1 MAVFFPRLTTWFTHL
16 ELQGWFDEL
25 FVGSSAGSPPSVFPW
40 VWLTEVD
47 DMILLRRNTA
57 SQVVGVQMITAAD
70 GSAFTSTI
78 SVSVTLDGGAQAS
91 GGGSVTHEG
100 NGYHTYLPT
109 QAETNA
115 NIIGF
120 TFTGSGAVP
129 RTVLAQGVSF
139 NPFDAAALGLTN
151 LDATISSRLSTA
163 GYTAPLDA
171 AGTRAALGLASANVD
186 TQLSGIQSDTNDIQ
200 TRLPASLVS
209 GRMDASVGAM
219 GTGVLTAT
227 AIAADAITAA
237 KVAADVTTEIQTGL
251 ATAASITSL
260 DAKIGTPT
268 NLGSGATLAGN
279 LVDIEAQ
286 TDDIGA
292 AGAGLTALGDARL
305 GNLDATVSSRLS
317 TAGYTA
323 PPTVAA
329 IADGVWDEATTGHTT
344 AGSFGEQV
352 KTDIDA
358 ILDDTGTAGVIVA
371 TNNDKTGYAIGAGG
385 IGATAFASGAINA
398 AALAAD
404 AVDEILDEQIG
415 DSTITMRQAL
425 KLVVATLGGKVSGA
439 GTTTI
444 TFRNAADTTD
454 VVVATV
460 DGAGNRTAITRTL

>member
-1 MAVFFPRLTTWFTHL
+1 MRK
-16 ELQGWFDEL
+16 
-25 FVGSSAGSPPSVFPW
+25 
-40 VWLTEVD
+40 
-47 DMILLRRNTA
+47 NTA
-57 SQVVGVQMITAAD
+57 GQVIGAQMINASD
-70 GSAFTSTI
+70 GSAFTGSA
-78 SVSVTLDGGAQAS
+78 SVSVTGDGGTQGAGS
-91 GGGSVTHEG
+91 GSVVHEG
-100 NGYHTYLPT
+100 NGFHSYAPA
-109 QAETNA
+109 QAETNYNHVA
-115 NIIGF
+115 Y
-120 TFTGSGAVP
+120 TFTGSGAIPVTIQVYP
-129 RTVLAQGVSF
+129 VAYDPTNATT
-139 NPFDAAALGLTN
+139 LGLTN
-151 LDATISSRLSTA
+151 LDATISSRLATA
-163 GYTAPLDA
+163 GYSAPLDA
-171 AGTRAALGLASANVD
+171 AGTRTALGLSTNNLD

-219 GTGVLTAT
+219 ATGVLTAT

-251 ATAASITSL
+251 ATAAALSTL
-260 DAKIGTPT
+260 DGKIGTPT
-268 NLGSGATLAGN
+268 NLGSGATVAGN

-292 AGAGLTALGDARL
+292 AGAGLTALGDTRL

-317 TAGYTA
+317 SAGYTV

-329 IADGVWDEATTGHTT
+329 IADGVWDEATTGHTGV
-344 AGSFGEQV
+344 GSFGEQV

-358 ILDDTGTAGVIVA
+358 ILDDTGTSGVIVA
-371 TNNDKTGYAIGAGG
+371 TNNDKTGYAIGTGG